1 MIQFFM
7 TFVSNA
13 KGRLSFGL
21 ASLLYWIVMLASYP
35 LVSGITSRSF
45 GNEAWKAG
53 LVAFAVCSVAGW
65 IALWVSAK
73 RTPDTAGLNRI
84 MMGMLI
90 TLFVPMMGMI
100 VIGEKLEELKSGA
113 VQGQLMIFFL
123 IMLTTETLLTLQV
136 KPTQVASSST
146 GTIKEVARHGG

>member
-1 MIQFFM
+1 
-7 TFVSNA
+7 
-13 KGRLSFGL
+13 
-21 ASLLYWIVMLASYP
+21 
-35 LVSGITSRSF
+35 
-45 GNEAWKAG
+45 
-53 LVAFAVCSVAGW
+53 
-65 IALWVSAK
+65 
-73 RTPDTAGLNRI
+73 LNRI

-136 KPTQVASSST
+136 KPTQAVSNSAES
-146 GTIKEVARHGG
+146 IKEVARHGG